1 MIILNNIFV
10 KCKTFLILFMNSLW
24 RMIRSI
30 DERRIHQRE
39 ISKRV
44 RSFHVSFSRKGKRL
58 MGKTSKDDAGEEI
71 RVVRTRVPLFL
82 GNEATTCIV
91 VYFVYSAEK
100 KQRTIRRGKPFLLNL
115 ITELIN
121 FLTTRFRI

>member
-1 MIILNNIFV
+1 
-10 KCKTFLILFMNSLW
+10 
-24 RMIRSI
+24 
-30 DERRIHQRE
+30 
-39 ISKRV
+39 
-44 RSFHVSFSRKGKRL
+44 

-121 FLTTRFRI
+121 FLTTFFVSGSKRKIMKRIIEKNDKWIFKM

>member
-1 MIILNNIFV
+1 
-10 KCKTFLILFMNSLW
+10 
-24 RMIRSI
+24 
-30 DERRIHQRE
+30 
-39 ISKRV
+39 
-44 RSFHVSFSRKGKRL
+44 

-121 FLTTRFRI
+121 FLTTFFVSGSKRKIEKRIIEKNKR

>member
-1 MIILNNIFV
+1 
-10 KCKTFLILFMNSLW
+10 
-24 RMIRSI
+24 
-30 DERRIHQRE
+30 
-39 ISKRV
+39 
-44 RSFHVSFSRKGKRL
+44 

-100 KQRTIRRGKPFLLNL
+100 KQRTIRPTREAILAKLNH
-115 ITELIN
+115 
-121 FLTTRFRI
+121 